1 MVTSYGVDLR
11 SGYTKVACVFR
22 PEQQQ
27 RGWPFEG
34 VLRFVDHLFTHWPF
48 RKAYFE
54 APAPVADQIGL
65 GTAARDVLVS
75 EARLTEHDLFDG
87 RYVDLVI
94 YALTRERFYAR
105 FGSVLR
111 QATEVNG

>member
-1 MVTSYGVDLR
+1 
-11 SGYTKVACVFR
+11 
-22 PEQQQ
+22 
-27 RGWPFEG
+27 
-34 VLRFVDHLFTHWPF
+34 LFTHWPF